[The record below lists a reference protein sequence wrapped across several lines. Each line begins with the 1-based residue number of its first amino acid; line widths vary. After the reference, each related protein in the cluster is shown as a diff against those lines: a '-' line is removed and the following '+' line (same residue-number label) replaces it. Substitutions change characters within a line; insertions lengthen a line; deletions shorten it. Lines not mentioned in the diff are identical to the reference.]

1 MVRVSAI
8 DRTESLNRRE
18 VKQMSGNDQTEE
30 FLHTNSDDTAQL
42 HKYDIEALLK
52 AGNMIRMR
60 PQGTS
65 MYPMFVS
72 PLDEAV
78 IAPVDI
84 KRLKRGDVVVYRRD
98 PQAGGL
104 LVMHRIYRRAGDD
117 FYMVGDN
124 QSVIEGPLRADQMRG
139 ILVEWVRKGRTYS
152 VKHMGYRIFFG
163 LWLWMLPLRDPI
175 HRMLARLRGR
185 K

>member
-1 MVRVSAI
+1 MCDAKR
-8 DRTESLNRRE
+8 
-18 VKQMSGNDQTEE
+18 KPY
-30 FLHTNSDDTAQL
+30 
-42 HKYDIEALLK
+42 KYDIEALL
-52 AGNMIRMR
+52 AGGQTIRMR

-65 MYPMFVS
+65 MYPMFAS

-78 IAPVDI
+78 IEPVNTE
-84 KRLKRGDVVVYRRD
+84 KLRRGDVVVYRRD

-104 LVMHRIYRRAGDD
+104 LVMHRIYRRSGDK

-152 VKHMGYRIFFG
+152 VKNIGYRIFFG

-175 HRMLARLRGR
+175 HRLLARLRGR
-185 K
+185 KET

>member
-1 MVRVSAI
+1 MGGKDQKEGCSHGYCEG
-8 DRTESLNRRE
+8 TELL
-18 VKQMSGNDQTEE
+18 Q
-30 FLHTNSDDTAQL
+30 
-42 HKYDIEALLK
+42 KYDIEALLK
-52 AGNMIRMR
+52 AGNTIRMR

-65 MYPMFVS
+65 MYPMFADL
-72 PLDEAV
+72 LDEAV
-78 IAPVDI
+78 IAPVDVR
-84 KRLKRGDVVVYRRD
+84 KLKRGDVVVYRRD

-104 LVMHRIYRRAGDD
+104 LVMHRICRRKGDE

-124 QSVIEGPLRADQMRG
+124 QSMIEGPLRADQMRG

-152 VKHMGYRIFFG
+152 VKHIGYRMFFG